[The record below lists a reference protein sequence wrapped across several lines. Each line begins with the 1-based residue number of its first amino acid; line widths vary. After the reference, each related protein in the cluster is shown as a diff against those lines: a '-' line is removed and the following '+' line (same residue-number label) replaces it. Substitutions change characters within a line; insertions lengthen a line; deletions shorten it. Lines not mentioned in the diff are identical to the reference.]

1 MTVITIIESLLQYPT
16 IVTRSFLLIFVFGL
30 LFLLIRGK
38 NK

>member
-38 NK
+38 K